1 MWEPVALPKLPGR
14 VVAASEPDGNLLAVW
29 TTAGVFLV
37 RLGPPA
43 DVLEQL
49 PPGRGPERLKP
60 ADGYLWWRN
69 GSYHM
74 HGACGPGGKV
84 VGGPMPATSPFG
96 HTLERDGDRLLVRD
110 VVGRVG
116 QVIER
121 CGSKAPWSVAGFC
134 RRGPKH
140 YLLVVRPG
148 SLRLFRSAIPPE
160 GAGALW
166 QRAGD
171 PRQQR
176 ALLRAIHD
184 EPDDDAPRLVYAD
197 WLEEHGDP
205 DRGRFIRIQCHIA
218 RREEL
223 ANVPPDDR
231 DSTSARGLVKPN
243 EDRWRAELP
252 VRDGVEYLFFPEAF
266 RGFPAVSVRTP
277 DHLMRHGERIL
288 AATPIEAVHFGR
300 LPRLPLARLLK
311 TPWPERICRLRIGD
325 LPAGAEPK
333 LAEWLTSPRAGRLR
347 QIKVPKC
354 VDWTAVLRAVA
365 ESRHLGRLEE
375 VAEEIWHHLPAEE
388 VVLALARSPHLPR
401 LRYVSWGRWNEYP
414 KATRDELKRRFPVIP
429 LEKYD

>member
-1 MWEPVALPKLPGR
+1 VWEPVALPKLPGR
-14 VVAASEPDGNLLAVW
+14 VVAASEPDGNRLAVW
-29 TTAGVFLV
+29 TTAGVFIV

-49 PPGRGPERLKP
+49 PPGRGPEVLKP
-60 ADGYLWWRN
+60 AKGSFWWRN
-69 GSYHM
+69 GCYEM
-74 HGACGPGGKV
+74 HGACGPGGAV
-84 VGGPMPATSPFG
+84 VGQPLEATSPFG
-96 HTLERDGDRLLVRD
+96 DTLERDGDRLLVRD
-110 VVGRVG
+110 IVGKVRQIDRG
-116 QVIER
+116 A
-121 CGSKAPWSVAGFC
+121 SKAPWSVAGFC
-134 RRGPKH
+134 QRGPKH

-148 SLRLFRSAIPPE
+148 SVRLFRSAIPPE

-166 QRAGD
+166 QRTGD

-205 DRGRFIRIQCHIA
+205 DRAQFIRIQCRIA

-223 ANVPPDDR
+223 AYVPPKDR
-231 DSTSARGLVKPN
+231 DSESARELVEAN

-252 VRDGVEYLFFPEAF
+252 VRDGVEYLFFPQAF
-266 RGFPAVSVRTP
+266 RGFPAVSFRTP
-277 DHLMRHGERIL
+277 GHLMRHGERLL

-300 LPRLPLARLLK
+300 LPRLPLTRLLK
-311 TPWPERICRLRIGD
+311 TPWPGRVCRLTIRD
-325 LPAGAEPK
+325 LPVGAEPT
-333 LAEWLTSPRAGRLR
+333 LAQWLTSPQAGRLR
-347 QIKVPKC
+347 RIKVLKC

-375 VAEEIWHHLPAEE
+375 VAEEIWHHLPARE

-401 LRYVSWGRWNEYP
+401 LRYVSWGSWPEYP
-414 KATRDELKRRFPVIP
+414 KETRAELKRRFPIIP